1 MTEVKKIYVI
11 RRSLFGNYNPKIGPW
26 SHSALLLE
34 TNNGNFK
41 ILEYGVGG
49 NPNSVTLRDVTF
61 KNSKYNDEVSD
72 NTCSTLL
79 NISNFLVSIYR
90 VK

>member
-11 RRSLFGNYNPKIGPW
+11 RRSLFGNYNPKFGPW

-41 ILEYGVGG
+41 ILEYGAF
-49 NPNSVTLRDVTF
+49 NCDYS
-61 KNSKYNDEVSD
+61 
-72 NTCSTLL
+72 
-79 NISNFLVSIYR
+79 
-90 VK
+90 